1 MLSQVFVPDAR
12 GSRAP
17 SSPERRPSR
26 RRRRAPLLPPL
37 LRQLAR
43 RHPLCAVSII
53 PRPIPPCIAH
63 GIESPGSPE

>member
-26 RRRRAPLLPPL
+26 RRRQAPLLPPL
-37 LRQLAR
+37 LRPLAR
-43 RHPLCAVSII
+43 RHHLCAVSII

-63 GIESPGSPE
+63 GIDSPGSPE